1 MKHLTVL
8 TFILIGHF
16 AFAHKT
22 DSVGTKV
29 KNGKTYIIHKVEKG
43 DGLYSISKQYNI
55 SLKSIVGE
63 NPGSDEVI
71 KIDQLIWIPT
81 GKVAVMEE
89 KVVKDYFSNTSNT
102 KDNPRIQDNA
112 DGTTEVSTFAK
123 YHKVTSGQTLYSISV
138 LYNSSIEMIKTLNSL
153 TDDELSEGQRL
164 LVQDGKAVKTEV
176 IKGDDAIETDYENMK
191 KEMGKNYED
200 LGFKSEVETNINKEP
215 DGYTI
220 KIEKLVEYNIEK
232 IEETGTCTIG
242 GENIPSDK
250 NFALHFNAPIGTVV
264 MVTNPQTK
272 STVFVKVIGNFTKGD
287 KSSEIIKLSSSSV
300 EQIGVK
306 SKDPIMLSYAR

>member
-1 MKHLTVL
+1 MKHLILL
-8 TFILIGHF
+8 TFILIGHS

-43 DGLYSISKQYNI
+43 DGLYSLSKRYNI
-55 SLKSIVGE
+55 KLKSIVDE

-71 KIDQLIWIPT
+71 KIAQLIWIPT

-89 KVVKDYFSNTSNT
+89 KVVKDYFSNTNNT
-102 KDNPRIQDNA
+102 KDNPSIQDNA

-138 LYNSSIEMIKTLNSL
+138 LYNTSVEMIKTLNSL
-153 TDDELSEGQRL
+153 IDDELSEGQRL
-164 LVQDGKAVKTEV
+164 LVQDGKAVKIDV
-176 IKGDDAIETDYENMK
+176 IKGDDVVETDYENMK
-191 KEMGKNYED
+191 KEMKKNYED
-200 LGFKSEVETNINKEP
+200 VGFKSEVETKINDES

-232 IEETGTCTIG
+232 IEETGTCAIG
-242 GENIPSDK
+242 GDKIPGDK
-250 NFALHFNAPIGTVV
+250 NFALHFNAPSGTVV

-272 STVFVKVIGNFTKGD
+272 STVFVKVVGNFEKD
-287 KSSEIIKLSSSSV
+287 EKSSQIIKLSAASA
-300 EQIGVK
+300 EYIGVK

>member
-1 MKHLTVL
+1 MKHVILL

-55 SLKSIVGE
+55 SLKSIVVE

-176 IKGDDAIETDYENMK
+176 IKVDDAIETEYENMK
-191 KEMGKNYED
+191 KEMEKNYED
-200 LGFKSEVETNINKEP
+200 VGFKSEVETK
-215 DGYTI
+215 
-220 KIEKLVEYNIEK
+220 
-232 IEETGTCTIG
+232 
-242 GENIPSDK
+242 IPSDK